1 MLSATSPDELEDEKS
16 PKGQEKH
23 PSHRRAQH
31 RPGKLVGG
39 GRWWER
45 HSHKKKPI
53 LLRLGTAVRPLAKC
67 RSLFLLQFP
76 YL

>member
-39 GRWWER
+39 GRGACTR
-45 HSHKKKPI
+45 VGSQQ
-53 LLRLGTAVRPLAKC
+53 
-67 RSLFLLQFP
+67 RSWQ
-76 YL
+76 